1 MIISDQLIDEAMH
14 IYGLTRFNRPLYC
27 YNSIQSPWQRS
38 TGTAI
43 KFSLLA
49 GGLLRTCDFF
59 EIFSWFG
66 TTGTIYTHHQFHS
79 IMFTGLQI
87 QQWRVLLNIKIK
99 TIGFLWDIKN
109 LSCFKL
115 ASINMNIWLRFL
127 SVYTSSTVCS
137 NSYPHLF

>member
-14 IYGLTRFNRPLYC
+14 IYGLTHFNRPLYR

-38 TGTAI
+38 TGTSI

-49 GGLLRTCDFF
+49 GGLLPTCDFF
-59 EIFSWFG
+59 EIFSWLG
-66 TTGTIYTHHQFHS
+66 TSIYTHHQFHS

-87 QQWRVLLNIKIK
+87 QQWRVTILNIKIK

-115 ASINMNIWLRFL
+115 AYIMNIWLRFL